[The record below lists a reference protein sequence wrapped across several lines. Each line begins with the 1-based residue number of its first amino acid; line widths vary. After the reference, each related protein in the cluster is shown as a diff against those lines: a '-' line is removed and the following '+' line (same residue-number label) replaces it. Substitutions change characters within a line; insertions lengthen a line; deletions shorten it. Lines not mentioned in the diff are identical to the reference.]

1 MNPQLPVPDYDARW
15 KDLIKGL
22 HRYFVA
28 KFFPNLYPQI
38 DFAKK
43 VRFLDKEMQKL
54 FADWNKKGP
63 VRGDILMEFQ
73 LKKGGKQFIL
83 IHVEAQHGYDQSLP
97 ERMFVTFYRLRDKY
111 PKVPLTAIAL
121 YTGDKVPS
129 SPGVYEYKFEGTE
142 LVYKFPAFIVKDQD
156 EAELLASDNPIDLAI
171 LAGMYVLQAKGDVD
185 RAYLYKNNLARLCFQ
200 RGYNKQATSD
210 LINFVSFLIALPEK
224 RQKEYEE
231 EVIKFIEMN
240 TIPLI
245 EQDPR
250 NAKLVLHVILG
261 KPLEDWAKERDRERD
276 KREKEKMKKAILKA
290 YQKLKLNEKEIAD
303 FFEIELKEVKAII
316 KKHKEGMKKKPE
328 QNGQK

>member
-38 DFAKK
+38 DFTKK

-54 FADWNKKGP
+54 FADWDKKGP
-63 VRGDILMEFQ
+63 VRGDILMELQ

-83 IHVEAQHGYDQSLP
+83 IHVEAQHGYDQTLP

-111 PKVPLTAIAL
+111 PNVPLTAIAL

-142 LVYKFPAFIVKDQD
+142 LVYQFPAFTVKDQD

-171 LAGMYVLQAKGDVD
+171 LAGLYVLKV
-185 RAYLYKNNLARLCFQ
+185 KNNLRKAVLYKRKLAELCFE
-200 RGYNKQATSD
+200 RGYNQQASID
-210 LINFVSFLIALPEK
+210 LINFVSFLIALPDKEQEK
-224 RQKEYEE
+224 YEE
-231 EVIKFIEMN
+231 EVINIFKMKS
-240 TIPLI
+240 IPLI
-245 EQDPR
+245 QQDPANSR
-250 NAKLVLHVILG
+250 IAIYMVLG
-261 KPLEDWAKERDRERD
+261 EFLEDRDKRRDRE
-276 KREKEKMKKAILKA
+276 KNKKTVLKA
-290 YQKLKLNEKEIAD
+290 FQKLKMNEKEIAD

-328 QNGQK
+328 QNGKE

>member
-38 DFAKK
+38 DFTKK

-54 FADWNKKGP
+54 FADWDKKGP

-73 LKKGGKQFIL
+73 LKKGGRQFIL

-142 LVYKFPAFIVKDQD
+142 LVYKFPAFTVKDQD
-156 EAELLASDNPIDLAI
+156 GAELLASDNPIDLAI
-171 LAGMYVLQAKGDVD
+171 LAGLYVLKV
-185 RAYLYKNNLARLCFQ
+185 KNNLRKAVLYKRKLAELCFE
-200 RGYNKQATSD
+200 RGYNQQASID
-210 LINFVSFLIALPEK
+210 LINFVSFLIALPDKEQEK
-224 RQKEYEE
+224 YEE
-231 EVIKFIEMN
+231 EVINIFKMKS
-240 TIPLI
+240 IPLI
-245 EQDPR
+245 QQDPANSR
-250 NAKLVLHVILG
+250 IAIYMVLG
-261 KPLEDWAKERDRERD
+261 EFLEDRDKRRDRE
-276 KREKEKMKKAILKA
+276 KNKKTVLKA
-290 YQKLKLNEKEIAD
+290 FQKLKMNEKEIAD

-316 KKHKEGMKKKPE
+316 KKHKEGMKKKP
-328 QNGQK
+328 